1 MWEKIAGDLGL
12 GAGFHFSEVRTLLG
26 TSDWSYSLHPEPK
39 STGLDQFGHFGHFG
53 EMVDFGF
60 LEPVAPQ
67 GRSGFLQY
75 LSETLSGAVLHPSRY
90 GSIVFCCIFV
100 VFRWFSRYFGGL
112 CPLCAHCKAAAEGQ
126 VWKKI
131 SRKLKKTVLGNSWCF
146 FIAEKWSKEA
156 LWVPVCRQTPLESMI
171 LNQKTSITLQ
181 IL

>member
-75 LSETLSGAVLHPSRY
+75 LSETLSGAVLLHPSMY
-90 GSIVFCCIFV
+90 GSIVFLLHFRGISVVFE
-100 VFRWFSRYFGGL
+100 VFRWFMP
-112 CPLCAHCKAAAEGQ
+112 PLC
-126 VWKKI
+126 
-131 SRKLKKTVLGNSWCF
+131 
-146 FIAEKWSKEA
+146 
-156 LWVPVCRQTPLESMI
+156 
-171 LNQKTSITLQ
+171 TL
-181 IL
+181 

>member
-1 MWEKIAGDLGL
+1 MIRRPPRSTLFPYTTLFRSGPRRGSREKKLKLSKMWKKIAGDLGL

-126 VWKKI
+126 V
-131 SRKLKKTVLGNSWCF
+131 SGT
-146 FIAEKWSKEA
+146 
-156 LWVPVCRQTPLESMI
+156 
-171 LNQKTSITLQ
+171 
-181 IL
+181 